1 MKTGLITSDTYQN
14 HNTGEGHP
22 EKIDRV
28 TAVIDNFKRLDN
40 KNLIWKKPTK
50 FDQSFLI
57 NTHSSEYIDLVS
69 KSFPENGLAFLD
81 GDTVVSPGSKDAT
94 KDAVGSI
101 ITAIDGVQNKD
112 FKNAFCAVR
121 PPGHH
126 AEKDKAMGFCIYN
139 NVAVGANYLIE
150 KYKYNKV
157 AIIDFDVHHGNGTQD
172 IFNNNEKVL
181 YISTHQY
188 PYYPG
193 SGSEKEKG
201 KFNNVVNIPL
211 EAGTTAEEYLNA
223 YEHVLKKLKEFKPEF
238 LLFSAGFDAHI
249 DDPLAQL
256 RLNSEDFYQL
266 TKRTLDV
273 VKSFCNGNVVSILE
287 GGYDLKALQDS
298 TQRHVDALIEFNR

>member
-28 TAVIDNFKRLDN
+28 TAVIENFKKLDN
-40 KNLIWKKPTK
+40 KNLVWKKPSSFEQSILIKTHTK
-50 FDQSFLI
+50 D
-57 NTHSSEYIDLVS
+57 YIKQVNL
-69 KSFPENGLAFLD
+69 SFPQSGLKFLD

-101 ITAIDGVQNKD
+101 ISAIDGVEKKE
-112 FKNAFCAVR
+112 FKNAFCCVR

-126 AEKDKAMGFCIYN
+126 AEKEKAMGFCIFN

-150 KYKYNKV
+150 KYKYKKI

-172 IFNNNEKVL
+172 IFYNNKNVL

-193 SGSEKEKG
+193 SGSEKENG
-201 KFNNVVNIPL
+201 KYNNVLNIPL
-211 EAGTTAEEYLNA
+211 EAGTTGNEYLNA
-223 YEHVLKKLKEFKPEF
+223 YEKVLYKLKEFKPEF

-256 RLNSEDFYQL
+256 RLSSEDFYKI
-266 TKRTLDV
+266 TKRTLEV
-273 VKSFCNGNVVSILE
+273 SKPFCNGNIVSILE
-287 GGYDLKALQDS
+287 GGYDFRALQES
-298 TQRHVDALIEFNR
+298 TQRHVDALIEFN

>member
-172 IFNNNEKVL
+172 IFYNNEKVL
-181 YISTHQY
+181 YVSTHQY

-193 SGSEKEKG
+193 SGSENEKG
-201 KFNNVVNIPL
+201 KFNNVFNIPL

-249 DDPLAQL
+249 NDPLAQL
-256 RLNSEDFYQL
+256 RLNAEDFYQL

-273 VKSFCNGNVVSILE
+273 LKSFCNGNVVSILE

-298 TQRHVDALIEFNR
+298 TQRHVDALIEFN

>member
-28 TAVIDNFKRLDN
+28 TAVIDNFKKLDN

-172 IFNNNEKVL
+172 IFYNNEKVL

-201 KFNNVVNIPL
+201 KFNNVLNIPL

-256 RLNSEDFYQL
+256 RLNKEDFYQL

-273 VKSFCNGNVVSILE
+273 VKSFCNGNIVSILE

-298 TQRHVDALIEFNR
+298 TQRHVDALIEFD

>member
-1 MKTGLITSDTYQN
+1 VKTGLVTSDTYQN

-28 TAVIDNFKRLDN
+28 TAVIDNFKKIDN
-40 KNLIWKKPTK
+40 KELIWKKPTK

-69 KSFPENGLAFLD
+69 KSFPENGLTFLD
-81 GDTVVSPGSKDAT
+81 GDTVVSPGSKEAT

-101 ITAIDGVQNKD
+101 ITAIDGVQQKE

-172 IFNNNEKVL
+172 IFYNNEKVL

-193 SGSEKEKG
+193 SGSEKETG
-201 KFNNVVNIPL
+201 KFNNILNIPL
-211 EAGTTAEEYLNA
+211 EAGTTAEQYLNA
-223 YEHVLKKLKEFKPEF
+223 YENVLKKLKEFKPEF

-256 RLNSEDFYQL
+256 RLSSEDFYHI
-266 TKRTLDV
+266 TKRTLEV
-273 VKSFCNGNVVSILE
+273 SKSICNGNVVSILE
-287 GGYDLKALQDS
+287 GGYDLRALQDS
-298 TQRHVDALIEFNR
+298 TKRHVDALIEFN

>member
-28 TAVIDNFKRLDN
+28 TAVIENFKKLDN
-40 KNLIWKKPTK
+40 KNLVWKKPSNFEQSILIKTHTK
-50 FDQSFLI
+50 D
-57 NTHSSEYIDLVS
+57 YIKQVNL
-69 KSFPENGLAFLD
+69 SFPQSGLKFLD

-101 ITAIDGVQNKD
+101 ISAIDGVEKKE
-112 FKNAFCAVR
+112 FKNAFCCVR

-126 AEKDKAMGFCIYN
+126 AEKEKAMGFCIFN

-150 KYKYNKV
+150 KYKYKKI

-172 IFNNNEKVL
+172 IFYNNKNIL

-193 SGSEKEKG
+193 SGSEKENG
-201 KFNNVVNIPL
+201 KYNNILNIPL
-211 EAGTTAEEYLNA
+211 EAGTTGNEYLNA
-223 YEHVLKKLKEFKPEF
+223 YEKVLDKLKEFKPEF

-256 RLNSEDFYQL
+256 RLSSEDFYKI
-266 TKRTLDV
+266 TKRTLEV
-273 VKSFCNGNVVSILE
+273 SKPFCNGNIVSILE
-287 GGYDLKALQDS
+287 GGYDLRALQES
-298 TQRHVDALIEFNR
+298 TQRHVDAFIEFN

>member
-28 TAVIDNFKRLDN
+28 TAVIENFKKLNN
-40 KNLIWKKPTK
+40 KNLVWKKPSNFEQSILIKTHTK
-50 FDQSFLI
+50 D
-57 NTHSSEYIDLVS
+57 YIKQVNL
-69 KSFPENGLAFLD
+69 SFPQSGLKFLD

-101 ITAIDGVQNKD
+101 ISAIDGVEKKE
-112 FKNAFCAVR
+112 FKNAFCCVR

-126 AEKDKAMGFCIYN
+126 AEKEKAMGFCIFN

-150 KYKYNKV
+150 KYKYKKI

-172 IFNNNEKVL
+172 IFYNDKNVL
-181 YISTHQY
+181 YTSTHQY

-193 SGSEKEKG
+193 SGSEKENG
-201 KFNNVVNIPL
+201 KYNNVLNIPL
-211 EAGTTAEEYLNA
+211 EAGTSGNEYLNA
-223 YEHVLKKLKEFKPEF
+223 YEKVLDKIKEFKPEF

-256 RLNSEDFYQL
+256 RLNSEDFYKI
-266 TKRTLDV
+266 TKRTLEV
-273 VKSFCNGNVVSILE
+273 SKPFCNGNIVSILE
-287 GGYDLKALQDS
+287 GGYDLRALQES
-298 TQRHVDALIEFNR
+298 TQRHVDALIEFN

>member
-1 MKTGLITSDTYQN
+1 VKTGLITSDTYQN

-28 TAVIDNFKRLDN
+28 TAVIDNFKKIDN
-40 KNLIWKKPTK
+40 KELIWKKPDK
-50 FDQSFLI
+50 FDQSFLV
-57 NTHSSEYIDLVS
+57 NTHSSKYIDLVN

-81 GDTVVSPGSKDAT
+81 GDTVVSPGSKEAT

-101 ITAIDGVQNKD
+101 ITAIDGVKKKE

-139 NVAVGANYLIE
+139 NVAVGANYLIQ
-150 KYKYNKV
+150 KYNYSKV

-172 IFNNNEKVL
+172 IFYDNEKVL

-193 SGSEKEKG
+193 SGSEKENG
-201 KFNNVVNIPL
+201 KFNNVLNIPL

-223 YEHVLKKLKEFKPEF
+223 YENVLKKLKEFKPEF

-256 RLNSEDFYQL
+256 RLSSEDFYQL
-266 TKRTLDV
+266 TKRTLEIS
-273 VKSFCNGNVVSILE
+273 KFMCNGNVVSILE

-298 TQRHVDALIEFNR
+298 TKRHVDALIEFN

>member
-1 MKTGLITSDTYQN
+1 VKTGLVTSDTYQN

-28 TAVIDNFKRLDN
+28 TAVIDNFKKIDN
-40 KNLIWKKPTK
+40 KELIWKKPTK

-81 GDTVVSPGSKDAT
+81 GDTVVSPGSKEAT

-101 ITAIDGVQNKD
+101 ITAIDGVQQKE

-172 IFNNNEKVL
+172 IFYNNEKVL

-193 SGSEKEKG
+193 SGSEKETG
-201 KFNNVVNIPL
+201 KFNNILNIPL
-211 EAGTTAEEYLNA
+211 EAGTNAEQFLNA
-223 YEHVLKKLKEFKPEF
+223 YENVLKKLKEFKPEF

-256 RLNSEDFYQL
+256 RLSSEDFYHL
-266 TKRTLDV
+266 TKRTLEV
-273 VKSFCNGNVVSILE
+273 SKSMCNGNVVSILE

-298 TQRHVDALIEFNR
+298 TKRHVDALIEFN

>member
-28 TAVIDNFKRLDN
+28 TAVIENFKKLDN
-40 KNLIWKKPTK
+40 KNLVWKKPSSFEQSILIKTHTK
-50 FDQSFLI
+50 D
-57 NTHSSEYIDLVS
+57 YIKQVNL
-69 KSFPENGLAFLD
+69 SFPQSGLKFLD

-101 ITAIDGVQNKD
+101 ISAIDGVEKKE
-112 FKNAFCAVR
+112 FKNAFCCVR

-126 AEKDKAMGFCIYN
+126 AEKEKAMGFCIFN

-150 KYKYNKV
+150 KYKYKKI

-172 IFNNNEKVL
+172 IFYNDKNVL

-193 SGSEKEKG
+193 SGSEKENG
-201 KFNNVVNIPL
+201 KYNNVLNIPL
-211 EAGTTAEEYLNA
+211 EAGTTGNEYLNA
-223 YEHVLKKLKEFKPEF
+223 YEKVLDKLKEFKPEF

-256 RLNSEDFYQL
+256 RLSSEDFYKI
-266 TKRTLDV
+266 TKRTLEV
-273 VKSFCNGNVVSILE
+273 SKPFCNGNIVSILE
-287 GGYDLKALQDS
+287 GGYDLKALQES
-298 TQRHVDALIEFNR
+298 TKRHVDALIEFN

>member
-14 HNTGEGHP
+14 HNTGDGHP

-28 TAVIDNFKRLDN
+28 TVVIDNFKKLDN
-40 KNLIWKKPTK
+40 KKLIWKKPNK
-50 FDQSFLI
+50 FEISFLI
-57 NTHSSEYIDLVS
+57 KTHTSNYIDQVN
-69 KSFPENGLAFLD
+69 KSFPKKGYNFLD
-81 GDTVVSPGSKDAT
+81 GDTIVSPGSKDAS

-101 ITAIDGVQNKD
+101 ITAIDGVQNKE

-126 AEKDKAMGFCIYN
+126 AEKEKAMGFCIFN

-150 KYKYNKV
+150 KYKYNKI

-172 IFNNNEKVL
+172 IFYDNEKVL
-181 YISTHQY
+181 FISTHQY

-201 KFNNVVNIPL
+201 NFNNVLNIPL
-211 EAGTTAEEYLNA
+211 EAGTSAEKYLNA
-223 YEHVLKKLKEFKPEF
+223 YENVLNKVREFKPEF

-256 RLNSEDFYQL
+256 QLSSEDFYKI
-266 TKRTLDV
+266 TKRTLEIS
-273 VKSFCNGNVVSILE
+273 KPFCNGNVVSILE
-287 GGYDLKALQDS
+287 GGYDLKALQES
-298 TQRHVDALIEFNR
+298 TKRHVDALIEFN